1 MTHFTGSNTFD
12 GLHHLRGTV
21 GGNRLHEEVHMSF
34 SGADLHENDG
44 IPFGDLSTD
53 LFEHRIDTGVKP
65 DASIFCRAD
74 EMVHLDVLP
83 RLKSRDS

>member
-1 MTHFTGSNTFD
+1 
-12 GLHHLRGTV
+12 
-21 GGNRLHEEVHMSF
+21 MSF

-53 LFEHRIDTGVKP
+53 LFAHRIDTGVKP

-74 EMVHLDVLP
+74 EMVHQDGNIMAL
-83 RLKSRDS
+83 LKVVCPPNLSCWRGPPGHT